1 MTAPIPQIKGIA
13 LANDIMAGK
22 LPVADYPIFTASE
35 WRLAADQALVDDH
48 YDCLLA
54 MVAEQEEEDREE
66 AALRD
71 HAYRAERNPNYA
83 IDRALLGG

>member
-22 LPVADYPIFTASE
+22 LPVADYPIFNPSE
-35 WRLAADQALVDDH
+35 WRLAADQALVDKH
-48 YDCLLA
+48 YDFLLD
-54 MVAEQEEEDREE
+54 MVAEEEKRDRRINSE
-66 AALRD
+66 RN